1 MNYTVDIRV
10 KRTLVFYLSWHL
22 INIMFLIRVI
32 KNEQELI
39 KWINTLILNDKTF
52 KYKVTGSRWRKLD
65 MSNYFFEVEEVKK

>member
-1 MNYTVDIRV
+1 MNYTEDIRV

-22 INIMFLIRVI
+22 INILLLIRVI

-52 KYKVTGSRWRKLD
+52 KYKVTGSGWRKLD

>member
-65 MSNYFFEVEEVKK
+65 MSNYFF